1 MDGVGPE
8 RDKKKKEERTP
19 PEQEWEHQKFLA
31 LNPNKQG
38 QGHSYRRA

>member
-19 PEQEWEHQKFLA
+19 PEQVGAPEIFGLEPK
-31 LNPNKQG
+31 
-38 QGHSYRRA
+38 